1 MKGGSA
7 KEKKEN
13 RKEEVLATAEKE
25 QPKEEKLQA
34 NSDKPK
40 LSHSSKTFDQS
51 SDKND
56 ASDKVK
62 KDSSVKVGSAVQNK
76 NGNGKSKKKKNRQE
90 VSEEAKANFESTNK
104 EVIGETDKQAKTSE
118 GDSVSVA
125 NNDAKKTS
133 SGKKGSRKSLE
144 REFKQEQSNEKESV
158 ITESKITERKSEQD
172 ITDSPL
178 ESSSFDKSG
187 RFDIGQ
193 KPGEIYQNE
202 TDSAKLTAIKMK
214 LETEEHMPV
223 ELGTCTKDSKPVFKN
238 DHADDCMGANL
249 ENNASYT
256 CPLTFESSVAADLS
270 ETNEEFLV
278 TNACLMTDSVS
289 VSQSCARNE
298 KNSEKTNGKK
308 GKNRKKGKKQNSDGK
323 SLSPVLQS
331 ENVMESTRNGME
343 TTEKIK
349 NEVERSGSSSPIEN
363 IDSKVSRNEDECL
376 KSEVKQEN
384 EEMAAGSKTEIKQSL
399 TNETGNE
406 YTVYEVETLQTSSG
420 IVSNGKSEPTKSE
433 SPDMS
438 QVTEEDTFEVRDEE
452 FAEVKIK
459 KKKKGNKKQNSTQ
472 SNETKVSEI
481 KIELKVTNSA
491 NIEDKQILEKKECHI
506 ESVNL
511 PEDSVT
517 ESEGSKQKEDAGGE
531 HNIEGNSESDIEVV
545 EEISDKQIILV
556 PQEMICESSISSS
569 VAANIKADCIEKQVP
584 DCSEPVKE
592 ENDEITEVKSKRR
605 KKKKKNNMEESVYE
619 DNKSSKTDD
628 KFDENT
634 EKELVKESEALPM
647 TVSKESESSDKIPE
661 EVSTEIREEQE
672 NENGKID
679 LSIKHN
685 FDLEQVTVTE
695 DFPELTSNSHTD
707 NTENQQNDLPAEE
720 AEEDFVVKKKKNRKK
735 KKAEESQKE
744 LDIIAMSACGNSVV
758 EENPVKKPEF
768 ENVTDGSN
776 ELCRADMEKNT
787 KHEKQMHEECKVTE
801 VNDKTDFPVL
811 DMSDSLDKEENFEE
825 ARDDGKNFDSEGD
838 SRYETADDDP
848 AAWERAGAS
857 GSSSVSKSN
866 SESSDLGRVLRN
878 ASNGSRAQGSDSL
891 DNTDDVNDIDSEM
904 SKMTLV
910 SASRTEE
917 KVTADDA
924 NVVSDHS
931 EVLSAQAM
939 ASNYTESSSG
949 SNRSSEEKELDDG
962 QKKEMK
968 KQETKPKK
976 KKKKNRK

>member
-40 LSHSSKTFDQS
+40 LSDSNKTIDQS
-51 SDKND
+51 SQKSD

-62 KDSSVKVGSAVQNK
+62 KDLSVKDESAVQNK

-90 VSEEAKANFESTNK
+90 VSKEAKVNLESTNK
-104 EVIGETDKQAKTSE
+104 DVVGETVKQAKTSE
-118 GDSVSVA
+118 DDSVA
-125 NNDAKKTS
+125 NNDAKKTD

-144 REFKQEQSNEKESV
+144 REFKQEQSNEKGSV
-158 ITESKITERKSEQD
+158 ITESKITERKSEEG
-172 ITDSPL
+172 ITDSSL
-178 ESSSFDKSG
+178 ELSSFEKSG
-187 RFDIGQ
+187 RSDIRQ
-193 KPGEIYQNE
+193 EPGKVYQNE
-202 TDSAKLTAIKMK
+202 TDSTKLKAIKMK
-214 LETEEHMPV
+214 LETGECIPV
-223 ELGTCTKDSKPVFKN
+223 ELETCTKDSEPLVKN
-238 DHADDCMGANL
+238 DHADDCVRANV
-249 ENNASYT
+249 ENSASYT
-256 CPLTFESSVAADLS
+256 CPLTFESSVAVDLS
-270 ETNEEFLV
+270 ETNEDFLV
-278 TNACLMTDSVS
+278 TNAGLMTDSVS
-289 VSQSCARNE
+289 ASQSCAGNG
-298 KNSEKTNGKK
+298 KHVEKTNGKK
-308 GKNRKKGKKQNSDGK
+308 GKNRKKGKKQNSESK
-323 SLSPVLQS
+323 SLSPAFHN
-331 ENVMESTRNGME
+331 ENVMESTKNGIE
-343 TTEKIK
+343 TTEKIED
-349 NEVERSGSSSPIEN
+349 EVERRSGSSSPIED
-363 IDSKVSRNEDECL
+363 IDSKVSRNEHECL
-376 KSEVKQEN
+376 KSKVKQGN

-406 YTVYEVETLQTSSG
+406 YTVDEMDTLQASSR
-420 IVSNGKSEPTKSE
+420 IFADGKSEPATSV

-452 FAEVKIK
+452 FAEVKS
-459 KKKKGNKKQNSTQ
+459 KKKKGNKKQNGSQ

-481 KIELKVTNSA
+481 KIELKVTDSA
-491 NIEDKQILEKKECHI
+491 NIEAKQILEKKECYI
-506 ESVNL
+506 ESDNV

-517 ESEGSKQKEDAGGE
+517 ESEDSKEKEDAGGE
-531 HNIEGNSESDIEVV
+531 HNMEGNSESDIEAV
-545 EEISDKQIILV
+545 EEISDKQIISV
-556 PQEMICESSISSS
+556 PQEMTFESSISSC
-569 VAANIKADCIEKQVP
+569 VAADIKTDCIEKQVP

-592 ENDEITEVKSKRR
+592 ENSEMTEVKSKRR

-619 DNKSSKTDD
+619 DNKSSKIDD
-628 KFDENT
+628 KLYENT
-634 EKELVKESEALPM
+634 EKELVRESEALPM
-647 TVSKESESSDKIPE
+647 TDSKKSESSDKIPE
-661 EVSTEIREEQE
+661 EVSAEIKEEWK
-672 NENGKID
+672 NESND
-679 LSIKHN
+679 MNLSIKQN
-685 FDLEQVTVTE
+685 LDLEQVTVTE
-695 DFPELTSNSHTD
+695 DFPELTSNSYTD
-707 NTENQQNDLPAEE
+707 NTENQQKDLPAEE
-720 AEEDFVVKKKKNRKK
+720 AEEGFVVKKKKNRKK
-735 KKAEESQKE
+735 KKTEESQKE
-744 LDIIAMSACGNSVV
+744 LEITVMSACGNSVV
-758 EENPVKKPEF
+758 EENPVKKPE
-768 ENVTDGSN
+768 NVTDGSN
-776 ELCRADMEKNT
+776 DLCRADIEKHT
-787 KHEKQMHEECKVTE
+787 KREKQIRAECKETE
-801 VNDKTDFPVL
+801 VNDHTDFPVL

-878 ASNGSRAQGSDSL
+878 ASNGVSAKSSDSL
-891 DNTDDVNDIDSEM
+891 NNTDDVNDIDSEM

-917 KVTADDA
+917 KVTAHDA
-924 NVVSDHS
+924 NVVSDHN
-931 EVLSAQAM
+931 EGLSAQAM